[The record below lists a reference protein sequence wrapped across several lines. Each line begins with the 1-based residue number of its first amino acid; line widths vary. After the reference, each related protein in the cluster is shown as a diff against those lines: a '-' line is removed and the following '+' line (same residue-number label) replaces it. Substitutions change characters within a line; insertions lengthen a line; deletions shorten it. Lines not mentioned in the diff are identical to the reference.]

1 MNLRMQVNNV
11 KFKEAETTISTTEE
25 GDFHW
30 DMCLNKVHRQA
41 RLNDVVRQK
50 NMCGNASSSGRR
62 DGFFLQGRDII
73 GQDKNDVLA

>member
-1 MNLRMQVNNV
+1 VNNV